1 MISITK
7 KYYYIKLL
15 IGVFQ
20 VMQQRAQ
27 TYGPIYK
34 EKIGPETLVTISD
47 PKEYLNVMRVDG
59 KYPNRPA
66 VEPILHYQKKR
77 GITLGIINGYYKLIK
92 IKIIL
97 VSLFFQ

>member
-1 MISITK
+1 M
-7 KYYYIKLL
+7 LL
-15 IGVFQ
+15 RPGVSPEE
-20 VMQQRAQ
+20 VVTPVRKPD
-27 TYGPIYK
+27 GSEWWPIVYHA
-34 EKIGPETLVTISD
+34 EKIDQFFLDWI
-47 PKEYLNVMRVDG
+47 DG

-97 VSLFFQ
+97 ISLFFPIINK